1 MLEYQIQSNQK
12 FGIDSL
18 SDFLIVQGNIFLQK
32 KKYIQK
38 INKSNA
44 QMKI

>member
-32 KKYIQK
+32 YIQK

>member
-32 KKYIQK
+32 KKSIYKKLIK
-38 INKSNA
+38 VMRK
-44 QMKI
+44 

>member
-18 SDFLIVQGNIFLQK
+18 SDFLIVQGNIFVQK
-32 KKYIQK
+32 KK
-38 INKSNA
+38 N
-44 QMKI
+44 